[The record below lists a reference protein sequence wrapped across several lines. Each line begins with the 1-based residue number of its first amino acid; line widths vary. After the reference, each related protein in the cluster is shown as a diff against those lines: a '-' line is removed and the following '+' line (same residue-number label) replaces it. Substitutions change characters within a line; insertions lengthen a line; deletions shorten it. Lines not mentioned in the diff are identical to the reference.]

1 LLAETRKAG
10 TIKGMAFDARP
21 YLKEI
26 ARGQRAARDLT
37 REQARALFAAVFA
50 GEVEDLALGAVLTA
64 FRVKG
69 ETAEELAGMM
79 DALAP
84 HVRPL
89 QLPAR
94 RAAVIVPSYNGARKL
109 ANLVP
114 LLALL
119 IAREGVAVV
128 LHGVA
133 QEPARVSTFDI
144 LAELDER
151 PVASVAEAEERLE
164 AGRIAPVPVEVLS
177 PDLARVVA
185 ARLVTGVRNTGHT
198 LAKLMLPTGVSA
210 AAASRL
216 VSVTHP
222 EFQKLMRDYFA
233 TTPANVFLMRGVEGE
248 PVVRLHAPQPIDE
261 ITADGRLV
269 THLIGEGEEGYL
281 LPARDAASTAGW
293 TRDVLDGRI
302 APPAALAREAALI
315 VEQCRRAANAQR
327 QPLRLVK

>member
-1 LLAETRKAG
+1 MLS
-10 TIKGMAFDARP
+10 
-21 YLKEI
+21 
-26 ARGQRAARDLT
+26 GQRAARDLT

-133 QEPARVSTFDI
+133 QEPARVS
-144 LAELDER
+144 
-151 PVASVAEAEERLE
+151 
-164 AGRIAPVPVEVLS
+164 
-177 PDLARVVA
+177 
-185 ARLVTGVRNTGHT
+185 VT
-198 LAKLMLPTGVSA
+198 
-210 AAASRL
+210 
-216 VSVTHP
+216 
-222 EFQKLMRDYFA
+222 
-233 TTPANVFLMRGVEGE
+233 
-248 PVVRLHAPQPIDE
+248 
-261 ITADGRLV
+261 
-269 THLIGEGEEGYL
+269 
-281 LPARDAASTAGW
+281 
-293 TRDVLDGRI
+293 
-302 APPAALAREAALI
+302 
-315 VEQCRRAANAQR
+315 
-327 QPLRLVK
+327 